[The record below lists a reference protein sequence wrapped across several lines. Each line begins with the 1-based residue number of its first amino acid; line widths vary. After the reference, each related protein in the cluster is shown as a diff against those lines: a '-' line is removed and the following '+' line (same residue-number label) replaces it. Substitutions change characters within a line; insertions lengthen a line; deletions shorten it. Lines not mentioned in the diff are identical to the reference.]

1 LKNTQYKKIVIIGK
15 SQKFI
20 KELKK
25 NYTFKKF
32 DIIPWRQIQFY
43 LKKQTIKYNLV
54 FICGFDFS
62 IYLKDKKT
70 FEKKNIFE
78 ILNLL
83 KKITNKKTM
92 LIYINT
98 QKTNNKNYTFSR
110 YRYAKQKLAYLIYKK
125 FTNSLIFN
133 SDLIKINNNISIK
146 SNLISKLIFYYFSK
160 FDFIKTI
167 DIKKLFK
174 EIQSML
180 YLKNFP
186 KQKNIRGILLT
197 IPRTQFIDRFLRLIW
212 G

>member
-1 LKNTQYKKIVIIGK
+1 LKNNQYKKIVIIGK

-25 NYTFKKF
+25 NYTFKKL

-43 LKKQTIKYNLV
+43 SKKQTIKYDLV

-62 IYLKDKKT
+62 IYLENKKT

-133 SDLIKINNNISIK
+133 SDLIKVNNNISIN

-174 EIQSML
+174 KIQKML
-180 YLKNFP
+180 YLKKFP
-186 KQKNIRGILLT
+186 KQKNIKGIFLT

>member
-1 LKNTQYKKIVIIGK
+1 MKNNQYKKIVIIGK

-25 NYTFKKF
+25 NYTFKKL

-43 LKKQTIKYNLV
+43 SKKQTIKYDLV

-62 IYLKDKKT
+62 IYLENKKT

-133 SDLIKINNNISIK
+133 SDLIKVNNNISIN

-174 EIQSML
+174 KIQKML
-180 YLKNFP
+180 YLKKFP
-186 KQKNIRGILLT
+186 KQKNIRGIFLT

>member
-1 LKNTQYKKIVIIGK
+1 MKNSKYNKIVIIGK

-20 KELKK
+20 KEIKK
-25 NYTFKKF
+25 NYTFKKL

-43 LKKQTIKYNLV
+43 LNKQVVKYNLV
-54 FICGFDFS
+54 FICGFNFS

-83 KKITNKKTM
+83 EKITNKKTM

-98 QKTNNKNYTFSR
+98 QKTNNKNFTFSR

-125 FTNSLIFN
+125 FKNSLIFN
-133 SDLIKINNNISIK
+133 SDLIKVDKIISIN
-146 SNLISKLIFYYFSK
+146 SNFFSK
-160 FDFIKTI
+160 FIFYFFSKFNLIKTI
-167 DIKKLFK
+167 DIKKLFL
-174 EIQSML
+174 EIKNMI

-186 KQKNIRGILLT
+186 KQKNIKGIFLNV
-197 IPRTQFIDRFLRLIW
+197 PRTQFIDRLLRLIL

>member
-1 LKNTQYKKIVIIGK
+1 MKNNQYKKIVIIGK

-20 KELKK
+20 KELKR

-32 DIIPWRQIQFY
+32 DIIPWRQIQFFS
-43 LKKQTIKYNLV
+43 KKQTIKYDLV

-98 QKTNNKNYTFSR
+98 QKTNNKNYFKSHR
-110 YRYAKQKLAYLIYKK
+110 LG
-125 FTNSLIFN
+125 IFN
-133 SDLIKINNNISIK
+133 S
-146 SNLISKLIFYYFSK
+146 
-160 FDFIKTI
+160 
-167 DIKKLFK
+167 
-174 EIQSML
+174 
-180 YLKNFP
+180 
-186 KQKNIRGILLT
+186 
-197 IPRTQFIDRFLRLIW
+197 
-212 G
+212 

>member
-1 LKNTQYKKIVIIGK
+1 MKNNQYKKIVIIGK

-32 DIIPWRQIQFY
+32 DIIPWRQIHFY
-43 LKKQTIKYNLV
+43 SKKQTIKYDLV

-133 SDLIKINNNISIK
+133 SDLIKVNNDISIN

-167 DIKKLFK
+167 DIKKLFQ

-180 YLKNFP
+180 YLKKFP
-186 KQKNIRGILLT
+186 KQKKIRGILLT

>member
-1 LKNTQYKKIVIIGK
+1 MKNNQYKKIVIIGK

-25 NYTFKKF
+25 NYTFKKL

-43 LKKQTIKYNLV
+43 SKKQTIKYDLV

-62 IYLKDKKT
+62 IYLENKKT

-133 SDLIKINNNISIK
+133 SDLIKVNNNISIN

-174 EIQSML
+174 KIQKML
-180 YLKNFP
+180 YLKKFP
-186 KQKNIRGILLT
+186 KQKNIKGIFLT

>member
-1 LKNTQYKKIVIIGK
+1 MKNNQYKKIVIIGK

-43 LKKQTIKYNLV
+43 SKKQTIKYDLV

-62 IYLKDKKT
+62 IYLEDKKT

-133 SDLIKINNNISIK
+133 SDLIKVNNDISIN

-174 EIQSML
+174 EIQKML
-180 YLKNFP
+180 YLRKFP
-186 KQKNIRGILLT
+186 KQKNIRGIFLT

>member
-1 LKNTQYKKIVIIGK
+1 
-15 SQKFI
+15 
-20 KELKK
+20 
-25 NYTFKKF
+25 
-32 DIIPWRQIQFY
+32 
-43 LKKQTIKYNLV
+43 
-54 FICGFDFS
+54 
-62 IYLKDKKT
+62 
-70 FEKKNIFE
+70 
-78 ILNLL
+78 
-83 KKITNKKTM
+83 M

-133 SDLIKINNNISIK
+133 SDLIKVNNDISIN

-174 EIQSML
+174 EIQKML
-180 YLKNFP
+180 YLRKFP
-186 KQKNIRGILLT
+186 KQKNIRGIFLT

>member
-1 LKNTQYKKIVIIGK
+1 MKNNQYKKIVIIGK

-43 LKKQTIKYNLV
+43 SKKQTIKYDLV

-62 IYLKDKKT
+62 IYLEDKKT

-133 SDLIKINNNISIK
+133 SDLIKVNNDISIN

-167 DIKKLFK
+167 DIKKLFQ

-180 YLKNFP
+180 YLKKFP
-186 KQKNIRGILLT
+186 KQKNIRGIFLT

>member
-1 LKNTQYKKIVIIGK
+1 MKNNQYKKIVIIGK

-43 LKKQTIKYNLV
+43 SKKQIIKYDLV

-62 IYLKDKKT
+62 IYLEDKKT

-133 SDLIKINNNISIK
+133 SDLIKVNNDISIN

-174 EIQSML
+174 EIQKML
-180 YLKNFP
+180 YLRKFP
-186 KQKNIRGILLT
+186 KQKNIRGIFLT

>member
-1 LKNTQYKKIVIIGK
+1 MKNTQYKKIVIIGK